1 MYITIMVG
9 GKLLVKGRGTDCQEG
24 HESTNY
30 CNGLH
35 DWADSDK
42 RKRVYQVG
50 PLLFKT
56 NISPGYICLFRL
68 ISYSYKMMVDNFS
81 N

>member
-9 GKLLVKGRGTDCQEG
+9 GKLLVKGRGTNCQEG

-42 RKRVYQVG
+42 RKRVLSSG
-50 PLLFKT
+50 TFA
-56 NISPGYICLFRL
+56 F
-68 ISYSYKMMVDNFS
+68 
-81 N
+81 

>member
-24 HESTNY
+24 QESTNY

-42 RKRVYQVG
+42 RKRVLSSG
-50 PLLFKT
+50 TFA
-56 NISPGYICLFRL
+56 F
-68 ISYSYKMMVDNFS
+68 
-81 N
+81 